1 MSRDGLRGLE
11 RGLVERDRRD
21 GGRRHVAAGRQ
32 PGRGG
37 RPLPG
42 RQRRGRGWLDD
53 HFTGGLVG
61 DAVEAVEDWTGID
74 VRESVE
80 DATQY
85 VGEALGG
92 FAYDV
97 VQGAGEVV
105 DDVTDFASD
114 AYDTAS
120 EAASDAYDYASD
132 AVDAV
137 GDAAGEAWDAVTGI
151 FD

>member
-1 MSRDGLRGLE
+1 MSETGFEGWNDDSSSAIGEMVDGVTSLL
-11 RGLVERDRRD
+11 D
-21 GGRRHVAAGRQ
+21 GNPDEAVDHFLDGSAAAV
-32 PGRGG
+32 
-37 RPLPG
+37 
-42 RQRRGRGWLDD
+42 GWLDD

-97 VQGAGEVV
+97 VEGAGEVI

-114 AYDTAS
+114 AYD
-120 EAASDAYDYASD
+120 AAGD

-137 GDAAGEAWDAVTGI
+137 GDAAGDAWDAVTGI

>member
-1 MSRDGLRGLE
+1 MSDETGFEGWNEDAGDAIGGIVDGVTALL
-11 RGLVERDRRD
+11 D
-21 GGRRHVAAGRQ
+21 GDADAAVDGF
-32 PGRGG
+32 
-37 RPLPG
+37 
-42 RQRRGRGWLDD
+42 LDGSGAAIN
-53 HFTGGLVG
+53 FLTGGLAG
-61 DAVEAVEDWTGID
+61 EAVEAVEDWTGID

-97 VQGAGEVV
+97 VQGAGDVV

-132 AVDAV
+132 AVDSV
-137 GDAAGEAWDAVTGI
+137 GDAAGEAWDAVTAI

>member
-1 MSRDGLRGLE
+1 MSEDTGFSGWNEDAGDAIGGIVDGVTALM
-11 RGLVERDRRD
+11 D
-21 GGRRHVAAGRQ
+21 GDADAAVDGF
-32 PGRGG
+32 
-37 RPLPG
+37 
-42 RQRRGRGWLDD
+42 LDGSGSAIN
-53 HFTGGLVG
+53 FLTGGIAG
-61 DAVEAVEDWTGID
+61 EAVEAFEDFTGID

-80 DATQY
+80 DATEY

-97 VQGAGEVV
+97 VQGAGDVI
-105 DDVTDFASD
+105 DDVTDYASD

-120 EAASDAYDYASD
+120 DYASD

-137 GDAAGEAWDAVTGI
+137 SDAAGDAWDAVTGI

>member
-1 MSRDGLRGLE
+1 MSDETGFEGWNEDAGDAIGGMVDGVTALL
-11 RGLVERDRRD
+11 D
-21 GGRRHVAAGRQ
+21 GDPEAAVDGF
-32 PGRGG
+32 
-37 RPLPG
+37 
-42 RQRRGRGWLDD
+42 LDGSGAAIN
-53 HFTGGLVG
+53 FLTGGLAG
-61 DAVEAVEDWTGID
+61 EAVEAVEDWTGID

-97 VQGAGEVV
+97 VQGAGDVI

-114 AYDTAS
+114 AYDTAG
-120 EAASDAYDYASD
+120 D

>member
-1 MSRDGLRGLE
+1 MSDETGFEGWNEDAGDAIGGIVDGVTALL
-11 RGLVERDRRD
+11 D
-21 GGRRHVAAGRQ
+21 GDADAAVDGF
-32 PGRGG
+32 
-37 RPLPG
+37 
-42 RQRRGRGWLDD
+42 LDGSGAAIN
-53 HFTGGLVG
+53 FLTGGLAG
-61 DAVEAVEDWTGID
+61 EAVEAVEDWTGID

-97 VQGAGEVV
+97 VQGAGDVV
-105 DDVTDFASD
+105 DDVTDFASE

-120 EAASDAYDYASD
+120 DYASD

-137 GDAAGEAWDAVTGI
+137 GDAAGEAWDAVTSI

>member
-1 MSRDGLRGLE
+1 MVDGVTALL
-11 RGLVERDRRD
+11 D
-21 GGRRHVAAGRQ
+21 GDADAAVDDFLDGSAAAID
-32 PGRGG
+32 
-37 RPLPG
+37 
-42 RQRRGRGWLDD
+42 WLH

-97 VQGAGEVV
+97 VEGAGDVV

-120 EAASDAYDYASD
+120 EVASDAYDYASD

-137 GDAAGEAWDAVTGI
+137 GDAAGEAWDAVTSI